1 MINFMFMWYF
11 LGLLKMIVCL
21 FVDRFMIFFDEVIIL
36 NGMKFVGLFGFKR
49 EVQSYLVFSINMVI
63 YQ

>member
-49 EVQSYLVFSINMVI
+49 EV
-63 YQ
+63 

>member
-1 MINFMFMWYF
+1 MINFMFMLYF

-21 FVDRFMIFFDEVIIL
+21 FVDRFMILFDEVIIL

>member
-21 FVDRFMIFFDEVIIL
+21 FVDRFMILFDEVIIL

>member
-21 FVDRFMIFFDEVIIL
+21 FVDRFMILFDEVIIL
-36 NGMKFVGLFGFKR
+36 NGMKFVGLFGFKS

>member
-11 LGLLKMIVCL
+11 FGLLKMIVCL
-21 FVDRFMIFFDEVIIL
+21 FVDRFMILFDEVIIL